1 MTTQPVRR
9 AFIIAAALLCSAS
22 LACSFSHSS
31 GSSSDSSKSF
41 SNSSK
46 SSSGGDDKKAFRED
60 VSHYTEAFVE
70 AGGAQP
76 QSFFSGLSD
85 LARKRGV
92 SDWES
97 EPSTW
102 EAIGWGLGRT
112 DVNDAQRTAYESAWT
127 NGDAARESAMA
138 KGFANAR

>member
-1 MTTQPVRR
+1 MTQLVRR
-9 AFIIAAALLCSAS
+9 AFIVAAALVCSVS

-31 GSSSDSSKSF
+31 GSSSDSSKS
-41 SNSSK
+41 SSGSSK